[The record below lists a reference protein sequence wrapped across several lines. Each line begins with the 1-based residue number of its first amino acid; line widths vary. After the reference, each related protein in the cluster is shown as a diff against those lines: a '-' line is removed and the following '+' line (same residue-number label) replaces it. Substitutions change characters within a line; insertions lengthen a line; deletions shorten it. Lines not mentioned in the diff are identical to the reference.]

1 MKKTIALI
9 GMMSL
14 ILAFSL
20 LAGCGEQQPA
30 QGTEPTSS
38 VAADGSSVP
47 SATEPAPTSAEPEPV
62 SRPTA
67 DGQAVEAYDLSF
79 YVPSDLT
86 PNEYNGMLGVYEF
99 YTGEFVGS
107 KPSGLDITLSVSDE
121 SNANGDLT
129 AYAKKNSEL
138 RSDLTAEPE
147 TVTFNDRTWL
157 RISGDGKADYYAIYN
172 SGLYEIYTQRGGD
185 TQENYDAAVSMLEET
200 LFLEVMTEHQYD

>member
-1 MKKTIALI
+1 MKKTLALI

-14 ILAFSL
+14 ILMLAL
-20 LAGCGEQQPA
+20 LTGCGEQQPA

-38 VAADGSSVP
+38 VAADGSSVA

-67 DGQAVEAYDLSF
+67 DGQAVQAYDLSF

-107 KPSGLDITLSVSDE
+107 APSGLDISLSVSDE
-121 SNANGDLT
+121 SNADGDLV
-129 AYAKKNSEL
+129 AYAKKCSET
-138 RSDLTAEPE
+138 RSKLTAEPE
-147 TVTFNDRTWL
+147 SVTFNGGTWL

-172 SGLYEIYTQRGGD
+172 TGLYEIYTARGGD
-185 TQENYDAAVSMLEET
+185 TQENYDAAVSMMEDT
-200 LFLEVMTEHQYD
+200 LFLAAEQQYD